1 VQSLLLFLVLLAFCL
16 CFFTRL
22 GRLQAQAS
30 RTLPMLPPPAEAP
43 HHANGRAMTI
53 REVHIWRS
61 MQHTIS
67 AHWPEFSAPSDWT
80 VRTYQPAD
88 RYWGSVI
95 QVYGMGHVALRS
107 DMGDWEAE
115 ISSEGRVGAPHEKV

>member
-1 VQSLLLFLVLLAFCL
+1 MQSLLLLPVLLVFCL
-16 CFFTRL
+16 WFFTRL
-22 GRLQAQAS
+22 GKQQAQPS
-30 RTLPMLPPPAEAP
+30 RALPVPPLAAEAP

-61 MQHTIS
+61 MQHAIS
-67 AHWPEFSAPSDWT
+67 AHWSEFSAPPDWS

-88 RYWGSVI
+88 RYWGGVI
-95 QVYGMGHVALRS
+95 QVSGMDHVALRS